1 MPELSGTLLNYRTR
15 VRRYLQET
23 KPASSYWPDAFIN
36 QIFNSSYRRRC
47 AQLHMAFE
55 GYFCSVATRDLV
67 AQQAYYAFPS
77 GFQRMQKLELVR
89 SNGMTVPIRS
99 FERHEESN
107 GIPSAGGDNYTCNYR
122 PRGSGVVLE
131 PAPNEDAAGGLR
143 MEYIALPVELT
154 ADGDTLHA
162 DFPILFDELVV
173 LDAACTAL
181 DAEDMMEAAGQGLTR
196 SLLRNRAEWEAD
208 FERFIDSRVIRRQE
222 ISPFQ
227 GHYRDS

>member
-1 MPELSGTLLNYRTR
+1 MAELSGTLLNYRTR

-23 KPASSYWPDAFIN
+23 KPSSSYWSDAFLN
-36 QIFNSSYRRRC
+36 QIFNSQYRRRC
-47 AQLHMAFE
+47 SQLIMAFE

-67 AQQAYYAFPS
+67 ALQAFYAFPS

-99 FERHEESN
+99 FERHEETN
-107 GIPSAGGDNYTCNYR
+107 GIPSAGGDQYTCMYR

-131 PAPNEDAAGGLR
+131 PAPLEAAVGGLR
-143 MEYIALPVELT
+143 MEYIAVPVELE
-154 ADGDTLHA
+154 ADGDSMHP
-162 DFPILFDELVV
+162 DFPMLFDELVV

-196 SLLRNRAEWEAD
+196 SLIRNRSEWEMD
-208 FERFIDSRVIRRQE
+208 FERFIDSRVIRRQA
-222 ISPFQ
+222 IAPFQ
-227 GHYRDS
+227 GHYTDS

>member
-1 MPELSGTLLNYRTR
+1 MAELSGTLLNYRTR

-23 KPASSYWPDAFIN
+23 KPSSSYWSDAFIN

-47 AQLHMAFE
+47 SQLIMAFE
-55 GYFCSVATRDLV
+55 GFFCSVATRDLV
-67 AQQAYYAFPS
+67 ASQAFYAFPS

-89 SNGMTVPIRS
+89 TNGMTVPIRA
-99 FERHEESN
+99 FERHEETN
-107 GIPSAGGDNYTCNYR
+107 QIPTAGGDNYTCNYR
-122 PRGSGVVLE
+122 PRGSGIVLE
-131 PAPNEDAAGGLR
+131 PAPMETVLGGLR
-143 MEYIALPVELT
+143 MEYIAIPVELE
-154 ADGDTLHA
+154 ADGDSMHP
-162 DFPILFDELVV
+162 DFPTLFDELVV
-173 LDAACTAL
+173 LDAACTAM

-196 SLLRNRAEWEAD
+196 SLLRARAEWEAD